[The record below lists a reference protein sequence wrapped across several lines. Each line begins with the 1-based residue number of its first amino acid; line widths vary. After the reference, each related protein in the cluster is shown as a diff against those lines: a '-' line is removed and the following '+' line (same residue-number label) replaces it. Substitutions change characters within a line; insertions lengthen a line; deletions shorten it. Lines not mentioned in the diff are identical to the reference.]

1 MDDMMKNNIFGPRDL
16 LENSRETLNNYKKIR
31 DFERK
36 VYKMKKDLESL
47 LQTIKTQLDEQ
58 RKLRDNT
65 PPFSIKYEI
74 VNSLIAR
81 MEWEYM
87 AIRNILEKN
96 KDVKF
101 CTCPT
106 KPKDNQ

>member
-1 MDDMMKNNIFGPRDL
+1 
-16 LENSRETLNNYKKIR
+16 
-31 DFERK
+31 
-36 VYKMKKDLESL
+36 MKKDLENL

-58 RKLRDNT
+58 RELRDKLL
-65 PPFSIKYEI
+65 PFSMKYEV
-74 VNSLIAR
+74 VNSLVAR
-81 MEWEYM
+81 MEWEFL

-96 KDVKF
+96 KDIKF